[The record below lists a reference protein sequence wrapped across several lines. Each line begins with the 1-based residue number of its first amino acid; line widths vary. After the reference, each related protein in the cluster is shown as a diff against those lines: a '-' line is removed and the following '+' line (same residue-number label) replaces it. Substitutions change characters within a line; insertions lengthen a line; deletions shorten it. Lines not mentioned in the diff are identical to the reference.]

1 MAKALFVRGTA
12 CSALAWALLTA
23 GTAHAQIGGDPTAIQ
38 SAPAT
43 NDTSAPDIVVTGTLI
58 RGTPENLAV
67 PVDVISS
74 EELAKQGAPT
84 AVDLL
89 KNLTVANGTVG
100 DANQFDTRAQGSEG
114 VASVNLRGLGP
125 QRTLVL
131 LNGKRM
137 VPSGL
142 GIPIVDVNMF
152 PTSAIGR
159 VEILKDGAAATY
171 GSDAIAGVV
180 NFITRTDQQGFL
192 VSGDYRWIKGSNGD
206 YGAAASYGHKQ
217 DNFRVFASIGYQR
230 RSELRFTDRDFAV
243 QPYPTNPQGAWT
255 GGGSPGNFDFNGTV
269 GGINLTT
276 DLGCEG
282 LGGFRSAPGSNTDR
296 CFTQF
301 GQFDNL
307 IEPEERFQAFL
318 DTEFD
323 VADNASLRLTGLYS
337 FTNTRVTSSPSYLPT
352 LPPSTNAAFG
362 NGSLFVIPGYAPALR
377 DYCALYG
384 AQAGCSRSASGA
396 LDSAVALPV
405 LFRPFL
411 LGGNPLF
418 ENRSN
423 DRGSAVSK
431 RETEA
436 MRFTADLHIE
446 VSSNIDF
453 TTGFTFSEYHR
464 DYDGTDTFGD
474 LLQNAMAGFG
484 GPNCA
489 YASTASRAG
498 LTPAQLAGLAG
509 TNGCTFFNPFSTA
522 IPANAVTGI
531 LNPNFAGTRNPA
543 GFNLSPGAG
552 LINDLATID
561 LFFRTPNT
569 QVRTQQY
576 VGDVALSGRTGI
588 RLWADRDIGFAVGGQ
603 YRKNT
608 FQTLLNNDANIAV
621 TPCPGTPLNPNATCN
636 PQTGAL
642 GFLGTNPE
650 RTADADVYALFAEL
664 QIPIIDAINLQLSAR
679 YEDYRG
685 NVGSTFDPQ
694 ARLKIELTDWLGI
707 RGGVGTSFRGPP
719 PQNLSGSGVSLQVIG
734 TGFRAVEIFGN
745 PNLRPESATTYNGG
759 ILIDRGPFNASLDYW
774 RYDLKGPIESE
785 PVSGLANA
793 LFGASG
799 TANCGN
805 PAFAALQSRF
815 TFNAAGCGINNVS
828 RLRTQV
834 FNSAD
839 VKTSGLDFTASYRG
853 ELGPV
858 ELTVGG
864 AATYVIDYDIKDL
877 FVEGILVQPAFDAVG
892 KLNFQTTAYPIP
904 QWRGNWYVQGD
915 TGPHSLRLQ
924 FNYVDGYTD
933 QRGPAIF
940 GPNAGALA
948 GASVTRGKEIGSW
961 RTFDATYRLAL
972 DTGTNFTLAAVNIFN
987 RDPPFARLDPNYDS
1001 FTASP
1006 LGFTLKAAVSQAF

>member
-12 CSALAWALLTA
+12 CAALAWALASA
-23 GTAHAQIGGDPTAIQ
+23 GAAQAQIGGDPTPAQ
-38 SAPAT
+38 TAPAEEAT
-43 NDTSAPDIVVTGTLI
+43 AAPDIVVTGTLI

-67 PVDVISS
+67 PVDVISG

-100 DANQFDTRAQGSEG
+100 DANQFDNRAQGSEG

-152 PTSAIGR
+152 PAAAIGR

-180 NFITRTDQQGFL
+180 NFITRTDQEGFL
-192 VSGDYRWIKGSNGD
+192 VSGDYRWIDGSKGD
-206 YGAAASYGHKQ
+206 YGGSASFGHEQDDFRIFAA
-217 DNFRVFASIGYQR
+217 VGYQR

-243 QPYPTNPQGAWT
+243 QPYPANPQGAWT
-255 GGGSPGNFDFNGTV
+255 GGGNPGNYDFNGTV

-296 CFTQF
+296 CFSNF

-307 IEPEERFQAFL
+307 VEPEERMQAYVE
-318 DTEFD
+318 TEFD
-323 VADNASLRLTGLYS
+323 VADNASLRFTGLYA

-384 AQAGCSRSASGA
+384 AQSGCTRGASGA
-396 LDSAVALPV
+396 LDSAVGLPV
-405 LFRPFL
+405 LFRPML

-418 ENRSN
+418 ESEDN

-431 RETEA
+431 RDTEA
-436 MRFTADLHIE
+436 WRFTADLNIE
-446 VSSNIDF
+446 LSSSISF
-453 TTGFTFSEYHR
+453 TTGFTYSEYVR

-474 LLQNAMAGFG
+474 LLQNALAGFG
-484 GPNCA
+484 GPDCA

-498 LTPAQLAGLAG
+498 LSAAQLAALAG
-509 TNGCTFFNPFSTA
+509 TNGCTYFNPFSTGVPRNGVSDVA
-522 IPANAVTGI
+522 
-531 LNPNFAGTRNPA
+531 NPNFAGTRNPA

-552 LINDLATID
+552 LINDQATID

-569 QVRTQQY
+569 KLRTQQF
-576 VGDVALSGRTGI
+576 VGDAAISGRTGL
-588 RLWADRDIGFAVGGQ
+588 RLWADQDIGFAFGGQ

-608 FQTLLNNDANIAV
+608 FQRRLNADANIFV
-621 TPCPGTPLNPNATCN
+621 NPCPGTPLNPNATCN

-642 GFLGTNPE
+642 GFLGTNPDQD
-650 RTADADVYALFAEL
+650 ADADVYALFAEL
-664 QIPIIDAINLQLSAR
+664 QVPIINAVNLQLSAR
-679 YEDYRG
+679 YEDYGG

-694 ARLKIELTDWLGI
+694 ARLKVELTDWLGL

-719 PQNLSGSGVSLQVIG
+719 PQNLSGSVVSLQVIG
-734 TGFRAVEIFGN
+734 TGFRAVEVFGN
-745 PNLRPESATTYNGG
+745 PQLEPESATTYNAGV
-759 ILIDRGPFNASLDYW
+759 LIDTGPFNASLDYW
-774 RYDLKGPIESE
+774 RYDFAGPIESE
-785 PVSGLANA
+785 PVSGLTNA

-805 PAFAALQSRF
+805 PDYAALQSRF
-815 TFNAAGCGINNVS
+815 TFNAAGCGINNVG

-858 ELTVGG
+858 EMTVGG
-864 AATYVIDYDIKDL
+864 AATYVIDYKIDDL
-877 FVEGILVQPAFDAVG
+877 LVEGVLVQPAFDAVG
-892 KLNFQTTAYPIP
+892 QLNFQTTSYPIP

-915 TGPHSLRLQ
+915 SGPHSLRLQ

-933 QRGPAIF
+933 QRGVAIF

-948 GASVTRGKEIGSW
+948 GAANTRGKEIGSW

-972 DTGTNFTLAAVNIFN
+972 ESGTTFSLAAVNIFD

-1006 LGFTLKAAVSQAF
+1006 LGFTLKASVSQAF

>member
-1 MAKALFVRGTA
+1 MAKVSFARVSA
-12 CSALAWALLTA
+12 AALAWVIAIGSA
-23 GTAHAQIGGDPTAIQ
+23 QAQIGGDPT
-38 SAPAT
+38 PAQT
-43 NDTSAPDIVVTGTLI
+43 SPNVDQASSAPDIVVTGTLI

-74 EELAKQGAPT
+74 EELAKQGAPS

-100 DANQFDTRAQGSEG
+100 DANQFDNRAQGSEG

-152 PTSAIGR
+152 PVAAIGR
-159 VEILKDGAAATY
+159 IEILKDGAAATY

-180 NFITRTDQQGFL
+180 NFITRTDQEGFL
-192 VSGDYRWIKGSNGD
+192 VSGDYRWIDGSKGD
-206 YGAAASYGHKQ
+206 YGGAASFGHKQ
-217 DNFRVFASIGYQR
+217 DDFRVFAAVGYQR
-230 RSELRFTDRDFAV
+230 RSELRFTDRDFAIR
-243 QPYPTNPQGAWT
+243 PYPENPQGAWT
-255 GGGSPGNFDFNGTV
+255 GGGNPGNYDFNGTV

-296 CFTQF
+296 CFTNF

-307 IEPEERFQAFL
+307 IEPEERMQAYVE
-318 DTEFD
+318 TEFD

-377 DYCALYG
+377 DYCTLYG
-384 AQAGCSRSASGA
+384 AQAGCSRGASGA
-396 LDSAVALPV
+396 LDSAIGLPV

-411 LGGNPLF
+411 LSGNPLF
-418 ENRSN
+418 KNGSN

-431 RETEA
+431 RDTEA
-436 MRFTADLHIE
+436 FRFTADVNVQL
-446 VSSNIDF
+446 SSSIDF
-453 TTGFTFSEYHR
+453 ATGFTFSQYDR
-464 DYDGTDTFGD
+464 DYDGTDSFGD
-474 LLQNAMAGFG
+474 LLQNALAGFG

-498 LTPAQLAGLAG
+498 LTPVQLAGLAG
-509 TNGCTFFNPFSTA
+509 TNGCTFFNPFSTSVS
-522 IPANAVTGI
+522 ANAVSGVT
-531 LNPNFAGTRNPA
+531 NPNFAGSRNPA
-543 GFNLSPGAG
+543 GFNLAPGAG
-552 LINDLATID
+552 LINDLSTID

-569 QVRTQQY
+569 KIRTQQY
-576 VGDVALSGRTGI
+576 VADISLSGRTGL
-588 RLWADRDIGFAVGGQ
+588 RLWADDDVGFAFGGQ

-608 FQTLLNNDANIAV
+608 FQRRLNADANIA
-621 TPCPGTPLNPNATCN
+621 TNPCPGTPLNPNATCN
-636 PQTGAL
+636 PRTGAL
-642 GFLGTNPE
+642 GFLGTNPDQD
-650 RTADADVYALFAEL
+650 ADADVYALFAEL
-664 QIPIIDAINLQLSAR
+664 QVPITNAVNLQLSAR

-685 NVGSTFDPQ
+685 AVGSTFDPQ
-694 ARLKIELTDWLGI
+694 ARLKIELTDWLGL

-719 PQNLSGSGVSLQVIG
+719 PQNLSGSVVSLQVIG
-734 TGFRAVEIFGN
+734 TGFRAVEVFGN
-745 PNLRPESATTYNGG
+745 PNLTPESATTYNAGV
-759 ILIDRGPFNASLDYW
+759 LIDRGPFNASLDYW
-774 RYDLKGPIESE
+774 RYEFAGPIESE
-785 PVSGLANA
+785 PVSGLTNA
-793 LFGASG
+793 LFGANG
-799 TANCGN
+799 VANCGN

-858 ELTVGG
+858 EMMVGG
-864 AATYVIDYDIKDL
+864 AATYVIDYKVNDL
-877 FVEGILVQPAFDAVG
+877 LVEGVLVQPSFDAVG
-892 KLNFQTTAYPIP
+892 KLNFQTTSYPIP

-915 TGPHSLRLQ
+915 SGPHSLRLQ

-933 QRGPAIF
+933 QRGAGIF
-940 GPNAGALA
+940 GPNLGALGGVA
-948 GASVTRGKEIGSW
+948 NTRGKEIGSW

-972 DTGTNFTLAAVNIFN
+972 DSGTTFTLAAVNIFD

-1006 LGFTLKAAVSQAF
+1006 LGFTLKAAVSQRF